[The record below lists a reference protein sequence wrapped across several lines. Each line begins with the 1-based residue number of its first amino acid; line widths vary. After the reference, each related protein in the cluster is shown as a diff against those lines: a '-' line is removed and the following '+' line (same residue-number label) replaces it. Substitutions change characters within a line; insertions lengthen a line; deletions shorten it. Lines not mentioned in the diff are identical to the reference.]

1 MGIYAIITVLT
12 GSLLAFIFGVFTRW
26 VLRNE
31 GTRYTQFAE
40 DIIKASLL
48 LPVIYGALVLVIGLA
63 PIN

>member
-1 MGIYAIITVLT
+1 MGTIAIAIVLL

-31 GTRYTQFAE
+31 GTRYTEFA
-40 DIIKASLL
+40 DNIIKASLL
-48 LPVIYGALVLVIGLA
+48 APVVYFTLVLVIGLA